1 MSFAINVEHV
11 SKSFGKK
18 RVLDDVSLRVP
29 KGVVFALLG
38 ENGAGKS
45 TLIRGMLGYHRFNSG
60 SIRVCEFD
68 PQRQPLDLRRAVGY
82 VSDAPGLYDW
92 MTVSQAGWY
101 ASGFYFDPKNF
112 LANYDRLS
120 QEFNLPPEAKIREL
134 SKGMRAKVALSL
146 AMAFD
151 PQLLILDEP
160 TSGLDP
166 LVRRSFLESMIDRA
180 AAGQTVFLSSHQI
193 HEVERVADWVAILHE
208 GKLQVAAPLDELK
221 NDVHML
227 SYSLRDPLIASPEA
241 LHDIHVLYRTQVG
254 RTVRMMAKGLDDAML
269 NRLRLDPNLFD
280 ISDTRPNL
288 EELYI
293 GFTQPHPP
301 TSDSA
306 HPNPVLSPNQSQVP
320 SPKIRVG

>member
-1 MSFAINVEHV
+1 MSHAITVERV

-18 RVLDDVSLRVP
+18 RVLEDVSLQVP

-45 TLIRGMLGYHRFNSG
+45 TLIRGLLGYHRFDTG
-60 SIRVCEFD
+60 IIRVCGFD
-68 PQRQPLDLRRAVGY
+68 PQRQPIDLRRAVGY
-82 VSDAPGLYDW
+82 VSDAPGLYEW
-92 MTVSQAGWY
+92 MTIAQAGWY
-101 ASGFYFDPKNF
+101 ASGFYTNSKDF
-112 LANYDRLS
+112 LANYDRLT
-120 QEFNLPPEAKIREL
+120 QEFNLPTDAKIRDL

-208 GKLQVAAPLDELK
+208 GRLQVVSPLDELK
-221 NDVHML
+221 NNVHML
-227 SYSLRDPLIASPEA
+227 SYSLRDPLIVPPED
-241 LHDIHVLYRTQVG
+241 LYDIHILHRTQVG
-254 RTVRMMAKGLDDAML
+254 RSVRMMAQGLDDATL

-280 ISDTRPNL
+280 VSDTRPTL

-293 GFTQPHPP
+293 GFTQPHAPASYAAQSNP
-301 TSDSA
+301 LPRPSQSLA
-306 HPNPVLSPNQSQVP
+306 HST
-320 SPKIRVG
+320 RTRAG

>member
-1 MSFAINVEHV
+1 MSHAIIVERV

-18 RVLDDVSLRVP
+18 KVLEDVSLQVP

-45 TLIRGMLGYHRFNSG
+45 TLIRGLLGYHRFNSG
-60 SIRVCEFD
+60 SIRVCGFD

-82 VSDAPGLYDW
+82 VSDAPGLYEW
-92 MTVSQAGWY
+92 MTVAQAGWY
-101 ASGFYFDPKNF
+101 ASGFYANPKDF
-112 LANYDRLS
+112 LANYDRLT
-120 QEFNLPPEAKIREL
+120 QEFHLPTDAKIRDL

-208 GKLQVAAPLDELK
+208 GRLQVVAPLDELK
-221 NDVHML
+221 NNVHML
-227 SYSLRDPLIASPEA
+227 SYSLRDPLIAPPEDLYDVHI
-241 LHDIHVLYRTQVG
+241 LHRTQVG
-254 RTVRMMAKGLDDAML
+254 RSVRMMAQGLDDAML

-280 ISDTRPNL
+280 VSDTRPNL

-293 GFTQPHPP
+293 GFTQPHASASHAAQAKSPP
-301 TSDSA
+301 GPRQSLA
-306 HPNPVLSPNQSQVP
+306 HSPTT
-320 SPKIRVG
+320 RVG

>member
-11 SKSFGKK
+11 SKSYGKK
-18 RVLDDVSLRVP
+18 RVLDDVSLQVP

-101 ASGFYFDPKNF
+101 ASGFYFYPKIF
-112 LANYDRLS
+112 LANYDRLT
-120 QEFNLPPEAKIREL
+120 QEFNLPPDAKIREL

-146 AMAFD
+146 AIAFD

-166 LVRRSFLESMIDRA
+166 LVRRSFLESMIERA

-208 GKLQVAAPLDELK
+208 GKLKVAAPLDELK
-221 NDVHML
+221 NDVHVL
-227 SYSLRDPLIASPEA
+227 SYSLRDPLIAPPEA
-241 LHDIHVLYRTQVG
+241 LHDMHVLHRTQVG
-254 RTVRMMAKGLDDAML
+254 RTVRMMAKGLDDTTL
-269 NRLRLDPNLFD
+269 NRLRLDANLFD
-280 ISDTRPNL
+280 VSDTRPNL

-293 GFTQPHPP
+293 GFTQSHPP
-301 TSDSA
+301 TNESA
-306 HPNPVLSPNQSQVP
+306 HPNPVLSPHQSQVP